1 MSQAKD
7 ENTEKGLFVL
17 LHDDCMKYSKGYRE
31 FMEKYPE
38 VHEHVA
44 TLFKQNRSI
53 GRHAGGVLIAPPELL
68 ERTMPLIS
76 VRGDLQTPW
85 SEGVNFRHLE
95 DNGFLKFD
103 FLGLALI
110 RDVQNCI
117 GRILKKRL
125 GRDPNFLEIKEFFDQ
140 NLNCRYVKADDQ
152 KVWEYIY
159 HQRRKVGIFQ
169 FTESGARKFCEDSKP
184 RNITELAAITSIF
197 RPGPLKAGV
206 HNQWVEVV
214 SGKKS
219 PQYDHPII
227 KEVLEET
234 HGFIVFQEDFML
246 LSQKVAGFSP
256 GESDKMRKTLV
267 KKSHDATAGK
277 VSERDELRKK
287 FIDGAVKKSGF
298 TVDLATKLIDMIEY
312 FAAYGFNR
320 AHAVAYAFDSYYA
333 AWLHTHYEK
342 EWLMTILQKESS
354 SPDGLA
360 KTINEIKAYGYE
372 FAQADINH
380 SGDEWDYSEEIGAFV
395 PPLGAVKGVGG
406 GAMNEIIFNR
416 PYKNL
421 NSILFDIAG
430 DWKPSK
436 INKTALVALCK
447 IEAFGSLEEFRSGKI
462 KNHRQLLQLF
472 TEGNNY
478 ETLKKGKWGLTK
490 TALKKKIAGGETPRS
505 ILDSLLEGFED
516 MPDWSRGEKIAHFI
530 ELTSA
535 SPAALV
541 FPDHVM
547 DIIRRKDIPSALEL
561 APGQKAIAW
570 FCVTSAEEKKTK
582 KGSGFVKL
590 DILDHNSKTGVIR
603 VWGKLNADNVEP
615 YTLWIA
621 EVKKDDWGLSAQS
634 WHLKM
639 IDTPD

>member
-1 MSQAKD
+1 
-7 ENTEKGLFVL
+7 
-17 LHDDCMKYSKGYRE
+17 
-31 FMEKYPE
+31 
-38 VHEHVA
+38 
-44 TLFKQNRSI
+44 
-53 GRHAGGVLIAPPELL
+53 
-68 ERTMPLIS
+68 
-76 VRGDLQTPW
+76 
-85 SEGVNFRHLE
+85 
-95 DNGFLKFD
+95 
-103 FLGLALI
+103 
-110 RDVQNCI
+110 
-117 GRILKKRL
+117 
-125 GRDPNFLEIKEFFDQ
+125 
-140 NLNCRYVKADDQ
+140 
-152 KVWEYIY
+152 
-159 HQRRKVGIFQ
+159 
-169 FTESGARKFCEDSKP
+169 
-184 RNITELAAITSIF
+184 
-197 RPGPLKAGV
+197 
-206 HNQWVEVV
+206 
-214 SGKKS
+214 
-219 PQYDHPII
+219 
-227 KEVLEET
+227 
-234 HGFIVFQEDFML
+234 
-246 LSQKVAGFSP
+246 
-256 GESDKMRKTLV
+256 
-267 KKSHDATAGK
+267 
-277 VSERDELRKK
+277 
-287 FIDGAVKKSGF
+287 
-298 TVDLATKLIDMIEY
+298 
-312 FAAYGFNR
+312 
-320 AHAVAYAFDSYYA
+320 
-333 AWLHTHYEK
+333 
-342 EWLMTILQKESS
+342 
-354 SPDGLA
+354 
-360 KTINEIKAYGYE
+360 
-372 FAQADINH
+372 
-380 SGDEWDYSEEIGAFV
+380 
-395 PPLGAVKGVGG
+395 
-406 GAMNEIIFNR
+406 MNEIIFNR
-416 PYKNL
+416 PYKDL

-516 MPDWSRGEKIAHFI
+516 MPDWSRGEKISHFI

-570 FCVTSAEEKKTK
+570 FCVTRAEEKKTK

-590 DILDHNSKTGVIR
+590 DILDHNSKTGVVR